1 LELFQSHELELL
13 LKQLTGYIHLMP
25 EPMYNFKQNF
35 LIPGFMNY
43 FEQFAE
49 YLCQNHKTLEGR
61 DRDFI
66 SSIYNIFAI
75 VAGEAVAAYYLEAE
89 SLNCLTPALK
99 RMGGFLEKGVCYF

>member
-1 LELFQSHELELL
+1 M
-13 LKQLTGYIHLMP
+13 T

-35 LIPGFMNY
+35 LIPGFMNH

-66 SSIYNIFAI
+66 SSIYNIFAM
-75 VAGEAVAAYYLEAE
+75 VAGEAVAACYIEAE

-99 RMGGFLEKGVCYF
+99 RTGSYLERGVCYF